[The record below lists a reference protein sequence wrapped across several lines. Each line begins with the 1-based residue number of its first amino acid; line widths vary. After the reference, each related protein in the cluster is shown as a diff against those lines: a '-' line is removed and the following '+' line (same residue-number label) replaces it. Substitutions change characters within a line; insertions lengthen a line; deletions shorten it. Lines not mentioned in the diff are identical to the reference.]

1 MKNIVTIGGGSGTRT
16 VLTALKKHAPETVH
30 LQAIVSMADDGG
42 STGILREQ
50 YGVLPP
56 GDIRQALTALAH
68 EETLMTHLFN
78 YRFETGVLRGHNC
91 GNIVLAAME
100 KISGTFAMALT
111 EASRILAIDG
121 EVIPVTLDN
130 IRLGAEF
137 EDGTIVHGETNI
149 DIPKVP
155 FPQKIKKLW
164 LSPEAH
170 INPRAQEAIRNAD
183 MIVIGPGDLYTS
195 ILPNFLVGGVVKS
208 LAKSKATKIYVCN
221 LMTKFGETQGLRGE
235 NFAKKIQEYL
245 GPKSIDFMIFNDRRP
260 SKILLEKYREEK
272 AEFVEPPYISP
283 DPKRKPVHILA
294 DLLSTDETVIRHDE
308 DKLGRL
314 ILSLI

>member
-16 VLTALKKHAPETVH
+16 VLTALRKYAPETIQ

-42 STGILREQ
+42 STGILREE

-56 GDIRQALTALAH
+56 GDIRQALTALAR
-68 EETLMTHLFN
+68 EESLMTHLFN

-100 KISGTFAMALT
+100 KISGTFTTAVS
-111 EASRILAIDG
+111 EASRILGING

-130 IRLGAEF
+130 VRLGAEF

-155 FPQKIKKLW
+155 FPKKIKKIW

-195 ILPNFLVGGVVKS
+195 IIPNFLVGGVIKS
-208 LAKSKATKIYVCN
+208 VVKSKATKVYVSN
-221 LMTKFGETQGLRGE
+221 LMTKFGETRGFRGE
-235 NFAKKIQEYL
+235 NFAQKIQEYL
-245 GPKSIDFMIFNDRRP
+245 GSKTVNFMIFNNRRP
-260 SKILLEKYREEK
+260 SKILLEQYHEEK
-272 AEFVEPPYISP
+272 AEFVEPPYTRHDSE
-283 DPKRKPVHILA
+283 RKTVHVLA
-294 DLLSTDETVIRHDE
+294 DLLSTDETIIRHDE